1 MRKRGQYLDR
11 LIAAK
16 DTDYVK
22 LLVGVRRCGKSILL
36 ELMKQ
41 YLLENGVLEEQIL
54 FINFEMSKHDKLRDG
69 KNLHD
74 YIESIIKPDKKTY
87 LFLDEVQEI
96 NEWARVVNS
105 LRVSFNID
113 IYATG
118 SNARV
123 FIGEHLTYLS
133 GRYMTIYVYPL
144 SYKELLEFLD
154 DNESFN
160 LHYNTF
166 LESSFPGVVLEK
178 DAINKK
184 QIQEDIFKTIF
195 ERDIILRGKISRER
209 EFLAVARY
217 LLEHIGTQI
226 SANKIYNTMRSNGV
240 KISYDSVSNY
250 LNLMIKSYFLYE
262 CNRYDLKGKEEL
274 KTLSKYYVVDFGI
287 RNELVPN
294 KDSNR
299 GRVLENFVY
308 LELIKQGYKVYSGKV
323 GRDYEIDFIAIKDNK
338 NAYIQV
344 TESLIDPSTR
354 ERESRVFRELKDN
367 YPRFIISLDTIDY
380 TTSMYKHLNLFV
392 FLKEI
397 NKKEQTIF

>member
-1 MRKRGQYLDR
+1 MHKRKQYLDR

-22 LLVGVRRCGKSILL
+22 LLVGVRRSGKSTLL

-41 YLLENGVLEEQIL
+41 HLLENDVLEEQIL
-54 FINFEMSKHDKLRDG
+54 FINFEMAKNDELRNSKD
-69 KNLHD
+69 LHN
-74 YIESIIKPDKKTY
+74 YVESFIKTSQKTY

-96 NEWARVVNS
+96 NEWAKVVNS
-105 LRVSFNID
+105 LRVSYNID

-123 FIGEHLTYLS
+123 FVGEHLTYLA

-144 SYKELLEFLD
+144 SYYELLEFI
-154 DNESFN
+154 NEKENFEG
-160 LHYNTF
+160 HYNTF
-166 LESSFPGVVLEK
+166 LESSFPSVVLEK
-178 DAINKK
+178 NEINKK

-195 ERDIILRGKISRER
+195 ERDIILRGKINKER
-209 EFLAVARY
+209 EFFAIARY

-226 SANKIYNTMRSNGV
+226 SANKIYHAMRSNGIN
-240 KISYDSVSNY
+240 ISYDSVSHY
-250 LNLMIKSYFLYE
+250 LDLMVKSYFLYE

-294 KDSNR
+294 TDSNR

-308 LELIKQGYKVYSGKV
+308 LELIKQGYKVYSGKI
-323 GRDYEIDFIAIKDNK
+323 GRNYEIDFIAIKNNEK
-338 NAYIQV
+338 IYIQV
-344 TESLIDPSTR
+344 TESLIDPDTR
-354 ERESRVFRELKDN
+354 ERESRVFRELNDN
-367 YPRFIISLDTIDY
+367 YSRFIISLDTIDY
-380 TTSMYKHLNLFV
+380 TTSMFKHLSLFQ
-392 FLKEI
+392 FLKVI
-397 NKKEQTIF
+397 NNK